1 MANDNGSGGIG
12 LLGVVIGALIVV
24 ALGYFFL
31 ANRGAGPGP
40 STTVKVEAPKV
51 PGTK

>member
-1 MANDNGSGGIG
+1 MAIGNGSGGIG
-12 LLGVVIGALIVV
+12 ILGVLIGALIVA

-31 ANRGAGPGP
+31 ANRGAGPGT
-40 STTVKVEAPKV
+40 STTVRVEAPKV